1 MRCVAPTRARRAAQ
15 AWTLAIALGL
25 AATAAAAEPPAR
37 TDKEA
42 GSVRVYRFDELD
54 VEGHVKAPQLLY
66 FLKRIRTRFRSFRL
80 PDPDLTRRT
89 LDTRDAAFL

>member
-1 MRCVAPTRARRAAQ
+1 MTSLPRRVLALLLCLSVCL
-15 AWTLAIALGL
+15 AWPAG
-25 AATAAAAEPPAR
+25 AAEPAAPAG
-37 TDKEA
+37 KEA

-54 VEGHVKAPQLLY
+54 VEGNVKAPQLLY

-89 LDTRDAAFL
+89 LETRDAPFL